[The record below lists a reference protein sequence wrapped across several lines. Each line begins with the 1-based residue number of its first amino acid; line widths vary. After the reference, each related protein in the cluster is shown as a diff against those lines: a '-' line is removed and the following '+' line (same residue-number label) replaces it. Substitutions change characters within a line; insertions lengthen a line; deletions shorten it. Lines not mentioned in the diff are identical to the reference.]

1 MQQSRC
7 QDVRCEQFSASGPD
21 PDRRGL
27 VRVAVLGAGSWGT
40 TLGSLLS
47 ERSDTTIWAR
57 DADVAEE
64 VNRSHLNTP
73 YLPDLAL
80 GPALRA
86 TTDIEQALN
95 SAELVVLAVPAPH
108 ARAVLSLAK
117 PLVPT
122 ATSVVS
128 VSKGI
133 ELGTGSRMSELVIDV
148 LDHDPMAVGVL
159 SGPNLARE
167 VLAGQ
172 PSATVI
178 ACLDDDRAERLRHV
192 FTTESFRVFTSRDVV
207 GCEIGGAVKNVI
219 ALAAGICDGLGFGWN
234 TKAALM
240 TRGLTEI
247 ARLGIAL
254 GANPMTFLGLAGNGD
269 LTATCSSPQSRNHH
283 VGEQLG
289 KGRLIADIIGE
300 MNMVAE
306 GVATT
311 PAIVELARLHGV
323 KMPITRQV
331 NAVLAGRL
339 SAKKAVDQLM
349 GLEPGIELDEL
360 A

>member
-1 MQQSRC
+1 M
-7 QDVRCEQFSASGPD
+7 
-21 PDRRGL
+21 
-27 VRVAVLGAGSWGT
+27 RVAVLGAGSWGT
-40 TLGSLLS
+40 TLGSLLAD
-47 ERSDTTIWAR
+47 RNDTMIWAR
-57 DADVAEE
+57 DAEVADE
-64 VNRSHLNTP
+64 VNSSHRNTP
-73 YLPDLAL
+73 YLSDLAL
-80 GPALRA
+80 GPSLRA
-86 TTDIEQALN
+86 TTDLEQALN
-95 SAELVVLAVPAPH
+95 SAELIVLAVPATH
-108 ARAVLSLAK
+108 VREVLSVAK
-117 PLVPT
+117 PFVD
-122 ATSVVS
+122 AEASVVS

-133 ELGTGSRMSELVIDV
+133 ELGTGKRMSELVVDV

-178 ACLDDDRAERLRHV
+178 ACLDDDRAERLRQV
-192 FTTESFRVFTSRDVV
+192 FTTESFRVFTSDDVV

-269 LTATCSSPQSRNHH
+269 LTATCGSPQSRNHH

-289 KGRLIADIIGE
+289 KGRPLAAIIGE

-311 PAIVELARLHGV
+311 PAIVELARRHGV
-323 KMPITRQV
+323 KMPITREV
-331 NAVLAGRL
+331 DAVLTGHL
-339 SAKKAVDQLM
+339 SAEDAVAQIM
-349 GLEPGIELDEL
+349 GLEPGIEFDHL